1 RVLGAGAYRQAAGSR
16 QGCQRRWVPWAAGI
30 APIYRSGQEETVA
43 QTGEE
48 YAEQLE
54 FVAAARPKG
63 RSLGSLRSLA
73 PFIRPFRFRIAA
85 ASLALIVSSGATL
98 ALAAALRG
106 LIDKGVSTDQIQL
119 ISRYFGLF
127 LLAAGV
133 LGIATAV
140 RFYFVTWLGER
151 VVADLRKAVFSNV
164 IHLSPSF
171 FEVTRTGEV
180 LSRLTADTTLIQ
192 TLIGSSISVSARTM
206 VMFVG
211 GLILMFVTSVKLPL
225 LVTGAVVLVIPL
237 IAFGRWVRTLSR
249 RSQDRI
255 ADTSAHASETL
266 NAVQTVQAFTREEA
280 EGLR

>member
-1 RVLGAGAYRQAAGSR
+1 LGAGAYRQAAGSR

-63 RSLGSLRSLA
+63 RSLRSLA

-98 ALAAALRG
+98 ALPAALRG
-106 LIDKGVSTDQIQL
+106 LIDKGFSTDQIQL

-192 TLIGSSISVSARTM
+192 TLIGSSISVSARNL

-211 GLILMFVTSVKLPL
+211 GLILMFVTSVKLTL
-225 LVTGAVVLVIPL
+225 LVTGAVVLVMIPL

-249 RSQDRI
+249 R
-255 ADTSAHASETL
+255 
-266 NAVQTVQAFTREEA
+266 
-280 EGLR
+280 